1 MLVLT
6 LTLDSLSKGYYLNDI
21 TSGYINILGYLN
33 TKAQSDVEY
42 ISNVVVESANKYVP
56 AQFKIKKSDELKLPV
71 NLYGLPVSNNNGNQQ
86 VVLNLNDT
94 YTFRLGTNGVK
105 YKGDARANLDAGG
118 VLQGKPDQTA
128 TDLPGH
134 ALNIPFGTVKE
145 PILYFTV
152 PNQMTIE
159 NISGTNQFYR
169 VDGQKVVFLNHKSRG
184 NKS

>member
-1 MLVLT
+1 M
-6 LTLDSLSKGYYLNDI
+6 
-21 TSGYINILGYLN
+21 
-33 TKAQSDVEY
+33 
-42 ISNVVVESANKYVP
+42 
-56 AQFKIKKSDELKLPV
+56 
-71 NLYGLPVSNNNGNQQ
+71 YGLPVSNNNGNQQ

-169 VDGQKVVFLNHKSRG
+169 VDGAKSSVPKPQITRKQNLDGQVVYILDWTGTGFELSSEMTIWLSMRVRKQG
-184 NKS
+184 FK